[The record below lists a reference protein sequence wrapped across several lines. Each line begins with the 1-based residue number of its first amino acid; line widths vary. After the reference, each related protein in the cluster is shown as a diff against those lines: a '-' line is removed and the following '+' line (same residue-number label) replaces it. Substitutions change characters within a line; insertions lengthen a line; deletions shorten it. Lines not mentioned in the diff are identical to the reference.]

1 MCVVWVAILA
11 SEMTSLPATTLNES
25 QIEGP
30 GREGAAEP
38 QAEHESES
46 GNGSGIGASRAQLL
60 VRTER
65 EMNRFH
71 GALRDVRHAL
81 RDARRGA
88 LCRLESQ
95 MERDLSEEDG
105 VLRDSL
111 VLLEIER
118 TILDERM
125 SVERALAKI
134 LEERRRLARLVRDE
148 PSMAS
153 DIRALA
159 RAFERVGRALGGSA
173 LGGEDD
179 GSTFPEPRRPKGV
192 AR

>member
-1 MCVVWVAILA
+1 
-11 SEMTSLPATTLNES
+11 
-25 QIEGP
+25 
-30 GREGAAEP
+30 
-38 QAEHESES
+38 
-46 GNGSGIGASRAQLL
+46 
-60 VRTER
+60 
-65 EMNRFH
+65 MNRFH

-88 LCRLESQ
+88 LCRRESQ

-148 PSMAS
+148 PSMDS

-159 RAFERVGRALGGSA
+159 RAFERVGRALGGRITARPSRNRDAPRVSPGSA
-173 LGGEDD
+173 WSGLIHNI
-179 GSTFPEPRRPKGV
+179 
-192 AR
+192 

>member
-30 GREGAAEP
+30 GREGAAEAR
-38 QAEHESES
+38 AEHESES